1 MTLKAKR
8 FIIAS
13 VLSAMLAGG
22 SGAAASSWS
31 GGLRTAEGRL
41 MTELTTAAG
50 TGRLGSANGTG
61 LEASFR
67 VPAGLAVLPDGTA
80 AVSDSR
86 NGVIRKLTGG
96 RVDVLAGVFYRK
108 DDKGYP
114 VGGLLDGTAN
124 ASLFQEPLGLS
135 AGPDGSLYVADAGNH
150 AIRRIDAKGNVTAV
164 AGSGRLGAKDGKGA
178 AAEFYRP
185 GDVAAAPDGTLY
197 VADTLGHTIRRISP
211 QGEVTTLTAPSRR
224 VVEATPGQVAAA
236 GDFADG
242 PLAQA
247 KFNEPTGIALDAKGN
262 LYVSD
267 SGNQRIRYIDLAKGT
282 VTTVAGGGTAAE
294 LKDMYVPG
302 GFSNGAALQARLN
315 YPMGIAVT
323 EEGGLL
329 IADSQN
335 HAVRYLFDGQLT
347 TLAGAGEQKTG
358 LLDGMEGKAGLN
370 RPADVAVLGDGSVLV
385 ADSFNNRLR
394 RLTGYRLPEDLP
406 AGDALKVV
414 LDAGVMKF
422 DAQPEITEGRLMVP
436 VRAVTEALGYEVA
449 FDEGGRSVSLSKEG
463 RSVKLFVGRTGIHL
477 YEDGSLKS
485 EKETDAAPYI
495 KEDLT
500 FVPIRF
506 FAEEIGMDVQWDK
519 RTRTAILR
527 TPTRDEYIAV
537 P

>member
-1 MTLKAKR
+1 MTFKAKQ

-50 TGRLGSANGTG
+50 TGRLGSASGTG

-67 VPAGLAVLPDGTA
+67 LPAGLAVLPDGTA

-86 NGVIRKLTGG
+86 NGVIRKLAGG
-96 RVDVLAGVFYRK
+96 SVVGLAGAFYRK

-114 VGGLLDGTAN
+114 VGGLLDGAAN

-150 AIRRIDAKGNVTAV
+150 AIRRIDAKGNVTTV
-164 AGSGRLGAKDGKGA
+164 AGSGMLGAKDGKGA
-178 AAEFYRP
+178 SAEFYRP

-211 QGEVTTLTAPSRR
+211 EGEVTTLTARSSR
-224 VVEATPGQVAAA
+224 VVEATPGQASAA

-247 KFNEPTGIALDAKGN
+247 KFNEPSGIALDAKGN

-267 SGNQRIRYIDLAKGT
+267 SGNQRIRYIDLAQGT
-282 VTTVAGGGTAAE
+282 VTTVAGGGTATR
-294 LKDMYVPG
+294 LQDLYVPG
-302 GFSNGAALQARLN
+302 GFADGPALQARLN

-335 HAVRYLFDGQLT
+335 HAVRYLIGGQLS
-347 TLAGAGEQKTG
+347 TLAGAEGQKTG
-358 LLDGMEGKAGLN
+358 LLDGMEGEAGLN
-370 RPADVAVLGDGSVLV
+370 RPVDVAVLGDGSVLV

-394 RLTGYRLPEDLP
+394 RLTGYRLPDDLP

-422 DAQPEITEGRLMVP
+422 DSQPEITDGRLMVP
-436 VRAVTEALGYEVA
+436 VRAITEALGYQVA
-449 FDEGGRSVSLSKEG
+449 FDDAARSVALSKEG
-463 RSVKLFVGRTGIHL
+463 RTVELYVGRTGIRL
-477 YEDGSLKS
+477 YSDGSLKA
-485 EKETDAAPYI
+485 EKDTDAAPYI
-495 KEDLT
+495 KDDLT

-506 FAEEIGMDVQWDK
+506 FAEEIGMDVQWDEG
-519 RTRTAILR
+519 TRTAILR
-527 TPTRDEYIAV
+527 TPTRDVGFRA